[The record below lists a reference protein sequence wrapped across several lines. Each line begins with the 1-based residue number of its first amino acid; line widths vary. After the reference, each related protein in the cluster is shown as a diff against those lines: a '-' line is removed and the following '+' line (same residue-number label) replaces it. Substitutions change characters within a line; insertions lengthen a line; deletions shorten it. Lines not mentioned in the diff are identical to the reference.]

1 MRVKELAE
9 QVITKDLL
17 IKALEENTT
26 DVLNKVSGEDIGQG
40 TGYKSNKE
48 WNTMLPDE
56 VIYIPECGYRQEDEN
71 GNEVITGHFV
81 NKDCI
86 YTKQDFID
94 IVKSKVKPSRVDDEA
109 SALFDMIDYQCPETL
124 ASELEYD
131 AEYE

>member
-17 IKALEENTT
+17 IKALEENNT

-56 VIYIPECGYRQEDEN
+56 VIYIP
-71 GNEVITGHFV
+71 
-81 NKDCI
+81 
-86 YTKQDFID
+86 
-94 IVKSKVKPSRVDDEA
+94 
-109 SALFDMIDYQCPETL
+109 
-124 ASELEYD
+124 
-131 AEYE
+131 